1 MKATAI
7 ILAAGEGTRMNSDTP
22 KVAHEVL
29 GISIIEHVV
38 AAAQAA
44 GVERVVVVTGHK
56 ADVVEAL
63 VPGLE
68 FARQNEQHGTGHA
81 VMCAFE
87 AVGDLAGPVVILA
100 GDVPLIRPETI
111 SSLVETAASTKAACV
126 VLSARF
132 PDPTGYG
139 RIIRDASGQVT
150 GITEHKDLPA
160 ELLGMDECNV
170 GSYCFDGAALSAHLH
185 RLEASNAQAEYY
197 LTDLVALFAS
207 EGLGV
212 RAVITDDVDESHG
225 VNSRVQLAE
234 VTRVLQSR
242 INERHMLAGVT
253 MISPESTWIAPGVTL
268 GRDVIIEPMTFLM
281 GKVSVG
287 DRAHLGP
294 STRIT
299 DSTIGAEARVDSSIV
314 LGADVGAKASVGPF
328 AYLRPGAVL
337 KARAK
342 AGTSVEIKNSIVGE
356 GSKVPHLSYIGDAT
370 IGSGVNVG
378 AGTITC
384 NYDGVAKHRTVI
396 EDGVFIGSDTMLVA
410 PVRIGEGA
418 ITGAG
423 SAIAR
428 DVPAGALGIERTEQ
442 RNVAGFAERR
452 RKQTKRD
459 E

>member
-63 VPGLE
+63 VPGIE

-81 VMCAFE
+81 VMCALE

-294 STRIT
+294 NARIT
-299 DSTIGAEARVDSSIV
+299 DSAIGAEARVDSSIV

>member
-7 ILAAGEGTRMNSDTP
+7 ILAAGEGTRMNSDMP

-29 GISIIEHVV
+29 GVSIIEHVV

-44 GVERVVVVTGHK
+44 GVDRVVVVTGHK

-63 VPGLE
+63 LPGLE

-81 VMCAFE
+81 VMCALE
-87 AVGDLAGPVVILA
+87 AVGEITGPVVILA

-111 SSLVETAASTKAACV
+111 ASLVETAASTKAGCV

-139 RIIRDASGQVT
+139 RIIRSVSGEVT

-160 ELLGMDECNV
+160 ELLYMDECNV

-197 LTDLVALFAS
+197 LTDLVALFAI

-234 VTRVLQSR
+234 VTRVLQRR

-253 MISPESTWIAPGVTL
+253 MISPESTWIAPGVKL

-281 GKVSVG
+281 GEVSVG

-294 STRIT
+294 NTRIT
-299 DSTIGAEARVDSSIV
+299 DSTIGADVRVDSSIV
-314 LGADVGAKASVGPF
+314 LGAVVGVGASVGPV

-337 KARAK
+337 AARAK
-342 AGTSVEIKNSIVGE
+342 AGACVEIKNSTVGE
-356 GSKVPHLSYIGDAT
+356 SSKVPHLSYIGDAT

-442 RNVAGFAERR
+442 RNVTGFAERR

>member
-81 VMCAFE
+81 VMCALE

>member
-7 ILAAGEGTRMNSDTP
+7 ILAAGEGTRMNSELP

-29 GISIIEHVV
+29 GVPIINHVV
-38 AAAQAA
+38 DAAREA
-44 GVERVVVVTGHK
+44 GVERIVVVTGHK
-56 ADVVEAL
+56 AEVVEAL
-63 VPGLE
+63 LPGLE

-81 VMCAFE
+81 VMCALE
-87 AVGDLAGPVVILA
+87 AVGELTGPVVVLA
-100 GDVPLIRPETI
+100 GDVPLLRAETI
-111 SSLVETAASTKAACV
+111 SRLVEARESVDAACI

-139 RIIRDASGQVT
+139 RIIRSESGAVT
-150 GITEHKDLPA
+150 GIIEHKDLPPG
-160 ELLGMDECNV
+160 LLGIDECNV
-170 GSYCFDGAALSAHLH
+170 GSYCFDGATLSAHLH
-185 RLEASNAQAEYY
+185 RLEATNVQAEYY

-212 RAVITDDVDESHG
+212 DAVITEDTDESHG

-234 VTRVLQSR
+234 VTRVLQGR
-242 INERHMLAGVT
+242 INERHMLAGAT
-253 MISPESTWIAPGVTL
+253 IIAPQLTWIGPHVQI
-268 GRDVIIEPMTFLM
+268 GRDVVIEPMTFLV
-281 GKVSVG
+281 GEVSVG

-294 STRIT
+294 NTRIT
-299 DSTIGAEARVDSSIV
+299 DSTIAQDSRIDSSIV
-314 LGADVGAKASVGPF
+314 IGASVGIGACVGPN

-337 KARAK
+337 KAGAK
-342 AGTSVEIKNSIVGE
+342 AGTNVEIKNSVVGE

-384 NYDGVAKHRTVI
+384 NYDGVRKHRTVI
-396 EDGVFIGSDTMLVA
+396 EDDVFIGSDTMLVA
-410 PVRIGEGA
+410 PVRIGKGA

-423 SAIAR
+423 SAISR
-428 DVPAGALGIERTEQ
+428 DVPAGALGIERAEQ
-442 RNVAGFAERR
+442 RTVEGFVERR
-452 RKQTKRD
+452 RRQMERD

>member
-7 ILAAGEGTRMNSDTP
+7 ILAAGEGTRMNSDMP

-29 GISIIEHVV
+29 GVSIIEHVV

-63 VPGLE
+63 LPGLE

-81 VMCAFE
+81 VMCALE
-87 AVGDLAGPVVILA
+87 AVGELAGPVVILA

-234 VTRVLQSR
+234 VTRVLQRR

-268 GRDVIIEPMTFLM
+268 GRDVILEPMTFLM
-281 GKVSVG
+281 GEVSVG

-294 STRIT
+294 NTRIT
-299 DSTIGAEARVDSSIV
+299 DSTIGADARVDSSIL
-314 LGADVGAKASVGPF
+314 LGADVGVGASVGPV

-337 KARAK
+337 AARAK
-342 AGTSVEIKNSIVGE
+342 AGTCVEIKNSIVGE
-356 GSKVPHLSYIGDAT
+356 NSKVPHLSYIGDAT

-384 NYDGVAKHRTVI
+384 NYDGVAKHRTII

-442 RNVAGFAERR
+442 RNVTGFAERR